1 MILAYTA
8 VADPDLQIRM
18 GGGGGWSFKPWD
30 KGGAVSNKIFSS
42 VSSKNKEGGGWRSG
56 SLGPLP
62 RICHYT
68 VGCFGLVHDC
78 FCLHLQHIETATKL
92 PSSNGP
98 SPYLKSCFSLTLPNL
113 LSSYNQI
120 WQLNSVMSISM
131 ELNRSPQKYTCINAR
146 LIKYFWASTQRP
158 TKILFTHNGFQNR
171 L

>member
-1 MILAYTA
+1 MILAYIA
-8 VADPDLQIRM
+8 VADQDLQIRM
-18 GGGGGWSFKPWD
+18 GGSFKPWV
-30 KGGAVSNKIFSS
+30 K
-42 VSSKNKEGGGWRSG
+42 GGGWCQTKFFSQFWLKIREGGWGSG
-56 SLGPLP
+56 PLWSLP

-98 SPYLKSCFSLTLPNL
+98 SHYLKGCFFLTLPNL
-113 LSSYNQI
+113 PFSYNQI
-120 WQLNSVMSISM
+120 WQLNSVMNISM
-131 ELNRSPQKYTCINAR
+131 GLNRSPQRYTCIEAR

-158 TKILFTHNGFQNR
+158 TKILFTHNGIQNR

>member
-18 GGGGGWSFKPWD
+18 GGRGVGHSNPEIRGGRCQTKYFPRFRL
-30 KGGAVSNKIFSS
+30 KIR
-42 VSSKNKEGGGWRSG
+42 GGWRSG

-98 SPYLKSCFSLTLPNL
+98 SHYLKSYFSLTLPNL

-146 LIKYFWASTQRP
+146 LIKYF
-158 TKILFTHNGFQNR
+158 
-171 L
+171 

>member
-42 VSSKNKEGGGWRSG
+42 VSSKNKGGGGGQSG

-98 SPYLKSCFSLTLPNL
+98 SHYLKGCFSLTLPNL